1 MNKLRFLIEYGLK
14 KRFFKKS
21 FVISNIIILILTLVI
36 INIPTILDLF
46 DEETTNTYV
55 IQLVTDEQ
63 TDIFKQPISQALS
76 SDDNLGLTV
85 EYATSFDDTTFF
97 DQQVY
102 DMAIILTNDGM
113 SLEIQLYR
121 FETSFDT
128 YVLNTIQYL
137 DIINQNENYQPPTV
151 NSYLPETYE
160 DPMVQE
166 IIGSIS
172 IIFVLPLFIILVMAI
187 QFVGV
192 DIIEEKS
199 SKAIET
205 IISSVPAMIHF
216 ISKILSSLLFI
227 LGQGILLII
236 YGLLGSLIG
245 STTQNVAGLDGGS
258 LMTIV
263 REYFPN
269 IGEIIFVSILFI
281 IVGAVFYLIF
291 AAIIAASAT
300 TQEDYQ
306 QFQAPMMITLVIGF
320 YIAIFSSA
328 AGAYNILKIAS
339 FIPLFAPMVVP
350 IAFSVGVL
358 SPLEIGLAFLVM
370 VVFTVFV
377 MWLLSPIYKVAILS
391 YDQTKMFQRIKGYFN
406 KSKHIK

>member
-36 INIPTILDLF
+36 INIPTIIDLF
-46 DEETTNTYV
+46 NEETTNTFV

-85 EYATSFDDTTFF
+85 EYATSFDDITFF

-227 LGQGILLII
+227 LGQGILLIM

-258 LMTIV
+258 LMSIV

-320 YIAIFSSA
+320 YIAILSSA

-406 KSKHIK
+406 KSKHVK